1 MLINSY
7 ILKKK
12 NWSERPIA
20 SAISIFPL
28 RDSSESKQMDIG
40 GTIIQVPKYKITKG
54 KGKGKTKAQVDQS
67 SWEICDHFGSTL
79 SSMTRGSD
87 IILPIH
93 HHVISLSSMN
103 YINSSS
109 SLAMA
114 LSSRHSPSPLLF
126 CHQAFTFLHLLLQRW
141 TGNNCNTRSPPWGS
155 PCLIRFCPLR
165 NIYKLLSFLHGVFC
179 LYFFSL

>member
-1 MLINSY
+1 
-7 ILKKK
+7 
-12 NWSERPIA
+12 
-20 SAISIFPL
+20 
-28 RDSSESKQMDIG
+28 
-40 GTIIQVPKYKITKG
+40 
-54 KGKGKTKAQVDQS
+54 VDQS

-155 PCLIRFCPLR
+155 PCLIRFCRLLR
-165 NIYKLLSFLHGVFC
+165 NTNCCHSYMEYFVCIFFLSLNYV
-179 LYFFSL
+179 